1 MSYEMI
7 VGLQVADDRQYEEY
21 RKAMG
26 PILSAYGGSF
36 GFDFRVFEVLSA
48 FTSQDINRVFALNFP
63 DEDTMNTFFSDP
75 EYLAVKAL
83 YFEGAV
89 SSTSILSSCE
99 KERV

>member
-7 VGLQVADDRQYEEY
+7 VGLQVIDDRQYEDY
-21 RKAMG
+21 RLAMT
-26 PILSAYGGSF
+26 PMLSAYGGSF
-36 GFDFRVFEVLSA
+36 GFDFRVSEVLSA
-48 FTSQDINRVFALNFP
+48 GTSQDINRAFAISFP
-63 DEDTMNTFFSDP
+63 EEDTMNAFFSGS

-99 KERV
+99 KEGV

>member
-21 RKAMG
+21 RQAMG
-26 PILSAYGGSF
+26 PILSVYGGSF
-36 GFDFRVFEVLSA
+36 GFDFRVCEVLSA
-48 FTSQDINRVFALNFP
+48 GASQDINRVFAINFP
-63 DEDTMNTFFSDP
+63 DEDTMSAFFSDP

-83 YFEGAV
+83 YFDGAV

-99 KERV
+99 KEGV